1 MLKECKIYG
10 FKGFLLIQW
19 WRILKLLGL
28 CFLNTW
34 FLRLPA
40 MHSQA
45 VMSGMVLFLW
55 NLLIPLEEVAQ
66 GLWSILPKKGH
77 QLFSAKFLIPLQD
90 LILMESTWA
99 VFLPTRKNMTLLI
112 RGEKL
117 ISFKHPIE
125 LLSELFL
132 SIIFVYLCNSSYNL
146 LKLAHFIPFFFH
158 LFDRNLLKK

>member
-1 MLKECKIYG
+1 MLKKIIFIYFNYPYKSNFKIFETIYPREVAKMYLQVFKIYYLPH
-10 FKGFLLIQW
+10 LLYC
-19 WRILKLLGL
+19 RY
-28 CFLNTW
+28 FY
-34 FLRLPA
+34 
-40 MHSQA
+40 
-45 VMSGMVLFLW
+45 LF
-55 NLLIPLEEVAQ
+55 NI
-66 GLWSILPKKGH
+66 
-77 QLFSAKFLIPLQD
+77 
-90 LILMESTWA
+90 